1 MSLPQAFWDSSALI
15 PLCAQQAQTRKAEAL
30 FSKHDVVVWWSTP
43 VEIISGLTRLL
54 RMGEI
59 SQNEFLAGKRLAQ
72 TIGMTWVL
80 IGPSA
85 RVADQA
91 CLLLEV
97 HSLRAADAL
106 QLAAALEWCE
116 GKPKGNVFLS
126 FDQRLRE
133 AAALSG
139 FTLE

>member
-1 MSLPQAFWDSSALI
+1 
-15 PLCAQQAQTRKAEAL
+15 
-30 FSKHDVVVWWSTP
+30 
-43 VEIISGLTRLL
+43 
-54 RMGEI
+54 MGEI